1 MIPEDSIRRLKD
13 AVPLLPEVTARLQ
26 LRKSGPSSWVGLC
39 CFHRESAPSL
49 TIHDRSSQRPDVFHC
64 FGCSAGGDVIDFV
77 ALYEAIPK
85 IKAIL
90 LLAKQ
95 YGVSLDSP
103 RQSRPA
109 SRYLAELREHAEFWW
124 IERRA
129 LLVSLLEDACAEF
142 FTASESGI
150 NAEPAKDWALTCGR
164 MLRRVNSIT
173 PEARGDIFL
182 RLRTEVDVRRWRSS
196 VKSLQWLNG
205 LPETHPDE
213 ITQLIDFWAEKVM

>member
-26 LRKSGPSSWVGLC
+26 LRKSGPSSWIGLC
-39 CFHRESAPSL
+39 CFHRESTPSL
-49 TIHDRSSQRPDVFHC
+49 TIHDRSSQRPDQFFC
-64 FGCSAGGDVIDFV
+64 FGCQAKGDVIDFI

-109 SRYLAELREHAEFWW
+109 SRYLAELREHADFWW
-124 IERRA
+124 IEQRA
-129 LLVSLLEDACAEF
+129 LLVSTLEDACAEF
-142 FTASESGI
+142 FAASESGI
-150 NAEPAKDWALTCGR
+150 NSESAKDWALTCGR
-164 MLRRVNSIT
+164 MLRRINSIT

-196 VKSLQWLNG
+196 VNSLQWLDDIAEENPG
-205 LPETHPDE
+205 PIGRLVNE
-213 ITQLIDFWAEKVM
+213 WAERTQ